1 DHKEYEAKEGT
12 LRLMELIQELKETLD
27 MPSHFTDTKVT
38 EDEFV
43 NSIDM
48 MSTSA
53 MEDPCMLTNPRAL
66 TKDSVVSIL
75 NNLK

>member
-1 DHKEYEAKEGT
+1 
-12 LRLMELIQELKETLD
+12 
-27 MPSHFTDTKVT
+27 
-38 EDEFV
+38 
-43 NSIDM
+43 M